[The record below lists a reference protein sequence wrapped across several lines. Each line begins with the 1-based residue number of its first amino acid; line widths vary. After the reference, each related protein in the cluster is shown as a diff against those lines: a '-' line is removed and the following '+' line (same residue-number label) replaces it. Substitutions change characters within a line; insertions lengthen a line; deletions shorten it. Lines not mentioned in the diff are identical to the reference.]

1 MLVFYPNFEVEF
13 IKRQANMVAH
23 TQTKTSYSQ
32 SSHCLFV
39 LISLCIESIL
49 INEMN

>member
-23 TQTKTSYSQ
+23 TYSQ